1 MHYIAAHSGVKM
13 VRRAIDLISVDG
25 KPALNLN
32 ETDPDNELYA
42 VV

>member
-1 MHYIAAHSGVKM
+1 MHYIVAHSGVKM
-13 VRRAIDLISVDG
+13 VLGAIDLIFVDG
-25 KPALNLN
+25 KPALDLN